1 MVVYGQCL
9 PKIVHDEC
17 ANFARHLMYRLAFNY
32 SIVVSVYSIASTSPP
47 STPSSSALQASI

>member
-17 ANFARHLMYRLAFNY
+17 ANFAQHLMYRLAFNY
-32 SIVVSVYSIASTSPP
+32 SIVVSMYSIAPTSPP
-47 STPSSSALQASI
+47 LTPTPSAPI